1 MNCEKCQNLVS
12 EFIDGSLN
20 RNDYRLLQGH
30 FEECLE
36 CAEVRN
42 DLSAII
48 GFCREHRGEY
58 DAPANERALWVRI
71 SNSIESEL
79 KTSSPARS
87 YAARGRS
94 WASFLNRSW
103 ELSFPQLAASVI
115 GVVIIVALVTVVGLR
130 GIQNY
135 QNYQSVSPAVAFSG
149 LSVTDRYRRQQ
160 QMIEY
165 WNQRVELN
173 KARWN
178 QQMRDTFDRN
188 MSVIDAALNDS
199 MRELNINPHDEI
211 SEETLNAALNDKVE
225 LLKEF
230 ADL

>member
-1 MNCEKCQNLVS
+1 MNCEKCQDLVS

-20 RNDYRLLQGH
+20 RNDYKLLRAH
-30 FEECLE
+30 FDECLE
-36 CAEVRN
+36 CAEVQK
-42 DLSAII
+42 DLGAIV

-87 YAARGRS
+87 SSVRS
-94 WASFLNRSW
+94 KGWFDFLNRSW
-103 ELSFPQLAASVI
+103 ELTFPQLTASVAGI
-115 GVVIIVALVTVVGLR
+115 VIIVALGMVVGLR
-130 GIQNY
+130 QLQNIR
-135 QNYQSVSPAVAFSG
+135 STPSTIAFSQ
-149 LSVTDRYRRQQ
+149 LSVADRYRRQQ

-178 QQMRDTFDRN
+178 PQMRETFDRN

-199 MRELNINPHDEI
+199 MRELNRNPHDEV
-211 SEETLNAALNDKVE
+211 SEETLNAAFNDKVE

>member
-1 MNCEKCQNLVS
+1 MNCEKCQDLVS

-20 RNDYRLLQGH
+20 RNDYKLLQAH
-30 FEECLE
+30 FDECLE
-36 CAEVRN
+36 CAEVQK
-42 DLSAII
+42 DLSAIV

-58 DAPANERALWVRI
+58 DSPANERALWVRI

-79 KTSSPARS
+79 KTSFQARPAS
-87 YAARGRS
+87 VTSKSGFD
-94 WASFLNRSW
+94 FLNRSW
-103 ELSFPQLAASVI
+103 ELTFPQLAASVAA
-115 GVVIIVALVTVVGLR
+115 VVIIVALATVVGLR
-130 GIQNY
+130 RIQNY
-135 QNYQSVSPAVAFSG
+135 QSAPQNVALSG
-149 LSVTDRYRRQQ
+149 LPVADRYRRQQ
-160 QMIEY
+160 QTIEY

-199 MRELNINPHDEI
+199 MRELNKTPHDEI